1 MVSASAP
8 RGLSRGARDAALLER
23 YRLDRD
29 PGDREAL
36 VERFLPLAHQLA
48 HRYGN
53 GSEREDLEQVAAL
66 GLVKALDRY
75 DPSRGI
81 AFTSFAVPTILGE
94 LKRYFRDLGWS
105 VRVPR
110 ALQELAVRVDLAV
123 EDLTRELGRTPT
135 TDQLARRCGV
145 SLERVLEARALGSAH
160 FADSLDRPQREDDDE
175 PKGSLLGGEDR
186 GFEDVEQAFD
196 VQRMLAGL
204 PERDAVV
211 VRLRF
216 EQDMV
221 QREIAAR
228 VGLSQMQVSRL
239 LTQAI
244 NTLRDGAE
252 DGE

>member
-36 VERFLPLAHQLA
+36 VERFLPLAHHLA
-48 HRYGN
+48 RRYGN

-75 DPSRGI
+75 DPSREI

-110 ALQELAVRVDLAV
+110 ALQELAASVEVAV
-123 EDLTRELGRTPT
+123 EELTQELGSTPT
-135 TDQLARRCGV
+135 TSQIAGRCGASV
-145 SLERVLEARALGSAH
+145 EHVLEARALGSAH
-160 FADSLDRPQREDDDE
+160 FADSLDRPQRQDDDE
-175 PKGSLLGGEDR
+175 PS
-186 GFEDVEQAFD
+186 
-196 VQRMLAGL
+196 
-204 PERDAVV
+204 
-211 VRLRF
+211 
-216 EQDMV
+216 
-221 QREIAAR
+221 
-228 VGLSQMQVSRL
+228 SS
-239 LTQAI
+239 
-244 NTLRDGAE
+244 
-252 DGE
+252 

>member
-1 MVSASAP
+1 M
-8 RGLSRGARDAALLER
+8 
-23 YRLDRD
+23 
-29 PGDREAL
+29 
-36 VERFLPLAHQLA
+36 ERFLPLAHQLA

-53 GSEREDLEQVAAL
+53 GSEREHLEQVAAL

-110 ALQELAVRVDLAV
+110 ALQELAVRVELAV
-123 EDLTRELGRTPT
+123 EELTRTPT
-135 TDQLARRCGV
+135 TVQIAQRCGV
-145 SLERVLEARALGSAH
+145 SVEDVLEARALSSAH
-160 FADSLDRPQREDDDE
+160 SADSLDRPQREDDDE

-196 VQRMLAGL
+196 VQRMLARL
-204 PERDAVV
+204 PDRDALV

-228 VGLSQMQVSRL
+228 VGLSTDAG
-239 LTQAI
+239 LTVA
-244 NTLRDGAE
+244 RAGDRHAA
-252 DGE
+252 